1 MKTLVI
7 ASQKGGVAKTT
18 TATELAYAAMSAGL
32 AVAVIDTDPQATSC
46 FWAEARGK
54 GDIAISPVFPAL
66 LPSRIKALESAGCDL
81 AIIDTPA
88 VSKDTA
94 SAAIRLADFVLIPTK
109 PAAFDLRSML
119 ETIEQARALE
129 KPYAI
134 VLTLCPAAARRRTDR
149 HHDPDGR
156 TASRN
161 LPRADAPLRR
171 LPARAE
177 ARPVRAGTRPRRQGR
192 RRGPTALRVHV
203 STARHVGGSP
213 DGRCRMRRPSHET
226 VKPKPDAIACSPP
239 CSRPHAMPPDATEPP
254 RRHQARD
261 RKPKPAPAPA
271 RARSPVIFPTPR

>member
-46 FWAEARGK
+46 FWAESRGK

-66 LPSRIKALESAGCDL
+66 LPSRIKALENAGCDI

-119 ETIEQARALE
+119 ETIEQARALQ

-134 VLTLCPAAARRRTDR
+134 VLTLCPAQHGVELTATMTRMAELHHEISPVLMHHYIAYPRAQKHGLSVQELDPGSKAASEVQQLYAYTCRRLDMAAGRRTV
-149 HHDPDGR
+149 
-156 TASRN
+156 A
-161 LPRADAPLRR
+161 AA
-171 LPARAE
+171 
-177 ARPVRAGTRPRRQGR
+177 
-192 RRGPTALRVHV
+192 
-203 STARHVGGSP
+203 
-213 DGRCRMRRPSHET
+213 
-226 VKPKPDAIACSPP
+226 
-239 CSRPHAMPPDATEPP
+239 
-254 RRHQARD
+254 
-261 RKPKPAPAPA
+261 
-271 RARSPVIFPTPR
+271 

>member
-46 FWAEARGK
+46 FWAESRSK

-134 VLTLCPAAARRRTDR
+134 VLTLCPAQHGVELTATMTRMAELHHEICPVLMHHYVAYPRAQKHGLSVQELDPGSKAASEVQQLYAYTCRRLDMSAGRRTV
-149 HHDPDGR
+149 
-156 TASRN
+156 A
-161 LPRADAPLRR
+161 AA
-171 LPARAE
+171 
-177 ARPVRAGTRPRRQGR
+177 
-192 RRGPTALRVHV
+192 
-203 STARHVGGSP
+203 
-213 DGRCRMRRPSHET
+213 
-226 VKPKPDAIACSPP
+226 
-239 CSRPHAMPPDATEPP
+239 
-254 RRHQARD
+254 
-261 RKPKPAPAPA
+261 
-271 RARSPVIFPTPR
+271 

>member
-46 FWAEARGK
+46 FWAESRSK

-134 VLTLCPAAARRRTDR
+134 VLTLCPAQHGVELTATMTRMAELHHEICPVLMHHYVAYPRAQKHGLSVQELDPGSKAASEVQQLYAYTCRRLDMPAGRRTV
-149 HHDPDGR
+149 
-156 TASRN
+156 A
-161 LPRADAPLRR
+161 AA
-171 LPARAE
+171 
-177 ARPVRAGTRPRRQGR
+177 
-192 RRGPTALRVHV
+192 
-203 STARHVGGSP
+203 
-213 DGRCRMRRPSHET
+213 
-226 VKPKPDAIACSPP
+226 
-239 CSRPHAMPPDATEPP
+239 
-254 RRHQARD
+254 
-261 RKPKPAPAPA
+261 
-271 RARSPVIFPTPR
+271 

>member
-18 TATELAYAAMSAGL
+18 TATELAYAATNNGQ
-32 AVAVIDTDPQATSC
+32 AVAIIDTDPQSTSC

-66 LPSRIKALESAGCDL
+66 LPSRIKALAAAGCDL

-134 VLTLCPAAARRRTDR
+134 VLTLCPAQHGVELTATMARMAELHHEICPVLMHHYIAYPRAQKHGMSVQELDPAGKAAAEIRQLYAYTCRRLSID
-149 HHDPDGR
+149 DGQ
-156 TASRN
+156 
-161 LPRADAPLRR
+161 RADA
-171 LPARAE
+171 AA
-177 ARPVRAGTRPRRQGR
+177 
-192 RRGPTALRVHV
+192 
-203 STARHVGGSP
+203 
-213 DGRCRMRRPSHET
+213 
-226 VKPKPDAIACSPP
+226 
-239 CSRPHAMPPDATEPP
+239 
-254 RRHQARD
+254 
-261 RKPKPAPAPA
+261 
-271 RARSPVIFPTPR
+271 

>member
-46 FWAEARGK
+46 FWAESRSK

-129 KPYAI
+129 RPYAI
-134 VLTLCPAAARRRTDR
+134 VLTLCPAQHGVELTATMTRMAELHHEICPVLMHHYIAYPRAQKHGLSVQELDPGSKAASEVQQLYAYTCRRLDMSAGRRTV
-149 HHDPDGR
+149 
-156 TASRN
+156 A
-161 LPRADAPLRR
+161 AA
-171 LPARAE
+171 
-177 ARPVRAGTRPRRQGR
+177 
-192 RRGPTALRVHV
+192 
-203 STARHVGGSP
+203 
-213 DGRCRMRRPSHET
+213 
-226 VKPKPDAIACSPP
+226 
-239 CSRPHAMPPDATEPP
+239 
-254 RRHQARD
+254 
-261 RKPKPAPAPA
+261 
-271 RARSPVIFPTPR
+271 

>member
-1 MKTLVI
+1 
-7 ASQKGGVAKTT
+7 
-18 TATELAYAAMSAGL
+18 L

-46 FWAEARGK
+46 FWAESRSK

-134 VLTLCPAAARRRTDR
+134 VLTLCPAQHGVELTATMTRMAEL
-149 HHDPDGR
+149 HHEICPVLMHHYI
-156 TASRN
+156 AY
-161 LPRADAPLRR
+161 PRAQKHGLSVQELDPGSKAASEVQPLCAYTCRR
-171 LPARAE
+171 LDIS
-177 ARPVRAGTRPRRQGR
+177 AGH
-192 RRGPTALRVHV
+192 PTVA
-203 STARHVGGSP
+203 A
-213 DGRCRMRRPSHET
+213 
-226 VKPKPDAIACSPP
+226 A
-239 CSRPHAMPPDATEPP
+239 
-254 RRHQARD
+254 
-261 RKPKPAPAPA
+261 
-271 RARSPVIFPTPR
+271 